1 MLYRSTPY
9 RRKEGAASRAPSS
22 PSLGPYSPPNAARS
36 QDNVGGAR
44 PPPAR
49 WSPGHP
55 TRGRRPPAR
64 ASLLPL
70 VLASAA
76 ASFLILWLTGGFGGA
91 PRPPHPPSAG
101 AADDDVLDRYRSGSV
116 QVHAGARG
124 GLPVGTVEERAS
136 AALGVLEAHHGSGGL
151 REGAGRH
158 ERAAAA
164 LLLADILVQAEHDV
178 VADAAMAAGLGPDDG
193 DYVAM
198 AGGGTHAYLP
208 YEVDAL
214 DCPYFAVAAWIRPDE
229 GGGGGGRQG
238 GGGGLPQQAAG
249 EPGGLVHCAPRPVL
263 CGVGRVLPPR
273 FRGFRRDGD
282 LDPVGEADPH
292 RHRRERY
299 VPVSGDV
306 LRCQGFC

>member
-22 PSLGPYSPPNAARS
+22 PSLSPYSPPNAARS
-36 QDNVGGAR
+36 KENVGGAR
-44 PPPAR
+44 PPPAK

-76 ASFLILWLTGGFGGA
+76 ASFLILWLTGGFGGT

-101 AADDDVLDRYRSGSV
+101 AADDDVLGRYRSGSV

-124 GLPVGTVEERAS
+124 GLPAGTVEERAS
-136 AALGVLEAHHGSGGL
+136 AALGVLEAHHGSGGGGGGGL

-229 GGGGGGRQG
+229 GGGGGGASGRRRPPPAG
-238 GGGGLPQQAAG
+238 GRGTRWSGPLCPAAG
-249 EPGGLVHCAPRPVL
+249 AVWGRTCPPPALPRISPGWRSRS
-263 CGVGRVLPPR
+263 GR
-273 FRGFRRDGD
+273 GG
-282 LDPVGEADPH
+282 
-292 RHRRERY
+292 
-299 VPVSGDV
+299 
-306 LRCQGFC
+306 